1 MDHISRHHTEKSHDY
16 SNDPYRWDN
25 LHGWKSYRLLRP
37 FRGIYHDIRRRAPY
51 YWSDWV
57 DGLNYRTMA
66 ATVRITFVNLL
77 PALAFQ
83 LDMRRNTEGFYGINE
98 ALFSSALAALVFSLL
113 SAQPLTVVGIT
124 GLISLFNYTVYD
136 ITKAQGMVDQYPQ
149 IIAWVAIWAAITHWL
164 TAIFNL
170 CDYMRYITD
179 YSSEAFGM
187 YVGIIYMIKGVEE
200 LVAQFYE
207 DAGQITGGYLS
218 IVIALCYWATVYVL
232 ENMGK
237 TTMFKPWIRKLLADF
252 AFPIATIWWTGFSH
266 IPGRITEANLMRIPI
281 TRAFY
286 PTVDRPGP
294 GPWLIDFWNLDI
306 AWIFISLP
314 MGILL
319 TLLFYYDHNVSSIT
333 AQAKQF
339 PLAKPAGFHWDF
351 FLLGCTCFA
360 AGIIGVPLPNGL
372 VPQAPVHTDSCTV
385 YEEVVID
392 RKEKDGDSNETTVPT
407 KIVRAVEV
415 KEQRVSHFLMALAFC
430 GLMTGPL
437 LDVLHAMPRALFAG
451 VFFMVGWGSI
461 EGNAMTSNLVYLFRE
476 HVFNSPADP
485 RTKLS
490 KPRILWHDL
499 TRWFGVA
506 ASVAISQTIG
516 AIGFPV
522 IIIALIPLRWV
533 ILTRMFS
540 VQELDVLDAPT
551 ANADVILASFGGQP
565 ERPEKVLAEKRR
577 RNRTENSGA
586 QEPGRAN
593 TDSSRSSGLDAADK
607 RLPSDERDAEPSA
620 RQIMS
625 EGILNARE
633 RGVDSTRW
641 TGHE

>member
-1 MDHISRHHTEKSHDY
+1 M
-16 SNDPYRWDN
+16 
-25 LHGWKSYRLLRP
+25 
-37 FRGIYHDIRRRAPY
+37 
-51 YWSDWV
+51 V
-57 DGLNYRTMA
+57 

-83 LDMRRNTEGFYGINE
+83 LDMRRNTDGFFGINE
-98 ALFSSALAALVFSLL
+98 ALFSSALAAVVFSLL

-136 ITKAQGMVDQYPQ
+136 IAKAQGVVDQYPQ

-164 TAIFNL
+164 AAIFNL

-218 IVIALCYWATVYVL
+218 IVIAIGYWATVYVL
-232 ENMGK
+232 EYMGK
-237 TTMFKPWIRKLLADF
+237 TTMLKPWIRKSLADF
-252 AFPIATIWWTGFSH
+252 AYPIATLWWTGFSH
-266 IPGRITEANLMRIPI
+266 IPGRITEANLMRIPR

-294 GPWLIDFWNLDI
+294 GPWLIDFWNLDV
-306 AWIFISLP
+306 AWVFISLP

-339 PLAKPAGFHWDF
+339 PLTKPSGFHWDF

-360 AGIIGVPLPNGL
+360 AGIIGIPLPNGL
-372 VPQAPVHTDSCTV
+372 VPQAPVHTDSCTIYKEHMV
-385 YEEVVID
+385 MRREKD
-392 RKEKDGDSNETTVPT
+392 DKEKEAAIPT
-407 KIVRAVEV
+407 KIVQAVEV
-415 KEQRVSHFLMALAFC
+415 KEQRISHFLMALAFI

-437 LDVLHAMPRALFAG
+437 LDVLHTMPRALFAG
-451 VFFMVGWGSI
+451 VFWMVGWGSI
-461 EGNAMTSNLVYLFRE
+461 EGNQMTSNLVYILRE
-476 HVFNSPADP
+476 HNYNQPGDA
-485 RTKLS
+485 RTKLRKS
-490 KPRILWHDL
+490 RIFLHDA

-522 IIIALIPLRWV
+522 IILSLIPLRW
-533 ILTRMFS
+533 IGLTRLFT
-540 VQELDVLDAPT
+540 VEELDILDAPT

-565 ERPEKVLAEKRR
+565 ERPEVVLAEKK
-577 RNRTENSGA
+577 
-586 QEPGRAN
+586 RAAGN
-593 TDSSRSSGLDAADK
+593 IEDPAASSRESSGSSLGNASGRGQAVGNV
-607 RLPSDERDAEPSA
+607 SEPEQ
-620 RQIMS
+620 RQIAK
-625 EGILNARE
+625 EGILNAME
-633 RGVDSTRW
+633 GGVPSTAW
-641 TGHE
+641 TGHA

>member
-1 MDHISRHHTEKSHDY
+1 MIPIDGTIFTAGRAIVYYGPSEASTTTSDAARRTTGVTGLMDSTTG
-16 SNDPYRWDN
+16 PW
-25 LHGWKSYRLLRP
+25 
-37 FRGIYHDIRRRAPY
+37 
-51 YWSDWV
+51 
-57 DGLNYRTMA
+57 
-66 ATVRITFVNLL
+66 
-77 PALAFQ
+77 
-83 LDMRRNTEGFYGINE
+83 
-98 ALFSSALAALVFSLL
+98 
-113 SAQPLTVVGIT
+113 QPLCALPLSTCCQLWLSNSTCAGIPRDST
-124 GLISLFNYTVYD
+124 Y
-136 ITKAQGMVDQYPQ
+136 
-149 IIAWVAIWAAITHWL
+149 
-164 TAIFNL
+164 
-170 CDYMRYITD
+170 
-179 YSSEAFGM
+179 
-187 YVGIIYMIKGVEE
+187 
-200 LVAQFYE
+200 
-207 DAGQITGGYLS
+207 
-218 IVIALCYWATVYVL
+218 
-232 ENMGK
+232 
-237 TTMFKPWIRKLLADF
+237 
-252 AFPIATIWWTGFSH
+252 PIATIWWTGFSH

-333 AQAKQF
+333 AQAKQL

-437 LDVLHAMPRALFAG
+437 LDVLHTMPRALFAG
-451 VFFMVGWGSI
+451 VFFM
-461 EGNAMTSNLVYLFRE
+461 T
-476 HVFNSPADP
+476 P

-586 QEPGRAN
+586 QEPGRTN
-593 TDSSRSSGLDAADK
+593 TNSSRSSGLDAADK

>member
-1 MDHISRHHTEKSHDY
+1 M
-16 SNDPYRWDN
+16 
-25 LHGWKSYRLLRP
+25 
-37 FRGIYHDIRRRAPY
+37 YHDVKRRLPY
-51 YWSDWV
+51 YWSDWT
-57 DGLNYRTMA
+57 DGLNYHTMV

-83 LDMRRNTEGFYGINE
+83 LDMRRNTDGFFGINE
-98 ALFSSALAALVFSLL
+98 ALFSSALAAVVFSLL

-124 GLISLFNYTVYD
+124 GLISLFNYTVFD
-136 ITKAQGMVDQYPQ
+136 ITKSQGVVDQYPQ

-164 TAIFNL
+164 AALLNL

-218 IVIALCYWATVYVL
+218 IVIATGYWASVYLL
-232 ENMGK
+232 EYMGK
-237 TTMFKPWIRKLLADF
+237 TTMFTPWFRKSLADF
-252 AFPIATIWWTGFSH
+252 AYPIATLWWTGFSH
-266 IPGRITEANLMRIPI
+266 IPGRIAEASLMRVPR

-286 PTVDRPGP
+286 PTVEHPGP
-294 GPWLIDFWNLDI
+294 GPWLIDFWNLE
-306 AWIFISLP
+306 AKWVFVSLP

-339 PLAKPAGFHWDF
+339 PLKKPSGFHWDY

-372 VPQAPVHTDSCTV
+372 VPQAPVHTDACTV
-385 YEEVVID
+385 YKEEMIV
-392 RKEKDGDSNETTVPT
+392 RKEKDNGGHEADIPT
-407 KIVRAVEV
+407 KIVRATEV
-415 KEQRVSHFLMALAFC
+415 KEQRVSHFLMALAFI

-437 LDVLHAMPRALFAG
+437 LDVLHTIPRALFAG
-451 VFFMVGWGSI
+451 VFWTVGWGSI
-461 EGNAMTSNLVYLFRE
+461 EGNQMTSNLMYLFRE
-476 HVFNSPADP
+476 QAYNEPGDA
-485 RTKLS
+485 RTRVRKS
-490 KPRILWHDL
+490 RILLHDA

-522 IIIALIPLRWV
+522 IIIALIPLRWI
-533 ILTRMFS
+533 ILTRMFTIE
-540 VQELDVLDAPT
+540 ELDILDAPT
-551 ANADVILASFGGQP
+551 ADADVILASFGGQP
-565 ERPEKVLAEKRR
+565 ARPEVVLAEKRLR
-577 RNRTENSGA
+577 RYHEEERRQSSQSSSSSFSRPEQATADASIPA
-586 QEPGRAN
+586 Q
-593 TDSSRSSGLDAADK
+593 
-607 RLPSDERDAEPSA
+607 RLVEE
-620 RQIMS
+620 
-625 EGILNARE
+625 EGVMDARE
-633 RGVDSTRW
+633 GAVPSTQR
-641 TGHE
+641 TGHA

>member
-1 MDHISRHHTEKSHDY
+1 MEPVERQRTKKSHDY
-16 SNDPYRWDN
+16 SHDPYRWDN
-25 LHGWKSYRLLRP
+25 LTGWRSYRILRP
-37 FRGIYHDIRRRAPY
+37 CRGIYHDIKRRAPF
-51 YWSDWV
+51 YWSDWL
-57 DGLNYRTMA
+57 DGLNYATIV

-83 LDMRRNTEGFYGINE
+83 LDMRRNTDGFFGINE
-98 ALFSSALAALVFSLL
+98 ALFSSALAAVVFSLL

-136 ITKAQGMVDQYPQ
+136 IAKAQGVVDQYPQ

-164 TAIFNL
+164 AAIFNL

-218 IVIALCYWATVYVL
+218 IVIAIGYWATVYAL
-232 ENMGK
+232 EYMGK
-237 TTMFKPWIRKLLADF
+237 TTMFKPWIRKSLADF
-252 AFPIATIWWTGFSH
+252 AYPIATLWWTGFSH
-266 IPGRITEANLMRIPI
+266 IPGRITEANLMRIPR

-294 GPWLIDFWNLDI
+294 GPWLIDFWNLDV
-306 AWIFISLP
+306 AWVFISLP

-339 PLAKPAGFHWDF
+339 PLTKPSGFHWDF

-360 AGIIGVPLPNGL
+360 AGIIGIPLPNGL

-385 YEEVVID
+385 YKEHMIM
-392 RKEKDGDSNETTVPT
+392 RREKDDNENEAVVPS

-415 KEQRVSHFLMALAFC
+415 KEQRISHFLMALAFI

-437 LDVLHAMPRALFAG
+437 LDVLHTMPRALFAG
-451 VFFMVGWGSI
+451 VFWMVGWGSI
-461 EGNAMTSNLVYLFRE
+461 EGNQMTSNLVYILRE
-476 HVFNSPADP
+476 HNYNQPGDA
-485 RTKLS
+485 RTKLMKS
-490 KPRILWHDL
+490 RIFFHDA

-522 IIIALIPLRWV
+522 IILSLIPLRWI
-533 ILTRMFS
+533 ILTRLFT
-540 VQELDVLDAPT
+540 VEELDVLDAPT

-565 ERPEKVLAEKRR
+565 ERPEVVLAEKK
-577 RNRTENSGA
+577 
-586 QEPGRAN
+586 RAAYN
-593 TDSSRSSGLDAADK
+593 VEDPATSSQDSSDSSLGNFSGRKQAAGNGSG
-607 RLPSDERDAEPSA
+607 PEQ
-620 RQIMS
+620 RQVAK
-625 EGILNARE
+625 EGILDARE
-633 RGVDSTRW
+633 GGVPSTAW
-641 TGHE
+641 TGHA

>member
-1 MDHISRHHTEKSHDY
+1 MEPVERQRTQKSHDY
-16 SNDPYRWDN
+16 SHDPYRWDN
-25 LHGWKSYRLLRP
+25 LTGWRSYRILRP
-37 FRGIYHDIRRRAPY
+37 CRGIYHDIKRRAPF

-57 DGLNYRTMA
+57 DGLNYTTMV

-83 LDMRRNTEGFYGINE
+83 LDMRRNTEGFFGINE

-136 ITKAQGMVDQYPQ
+136 IAKAQGVVDLYPQ
-149 IIAWVAIWAAITHWL
+149 IIAWVAIWAAVTHWL
-164 TAIFNL
+164 AAIFNL

-218 IVIALCYWATVYVL
+218 IVIALGYWATVYVL
-232 ENMGK
+232 EYMGR
-237 TTMFKPWIRKLLADF
+237 TTILKPWIRKSLADF
-252 AFPIATIWWTGFSH
+252 AYPIATLWWTGFSH
-266 IPGRITEANLMRIPI
+266 IPGRIAEANLMRIPR

-294 GPWLIDFWNLDI
+294 GPWLIDFWNLDV
-306 AWIFISLP
+306 AWVFISLP

-339 PLAKPAGFHWDF
+339 PLTKPSGFHWDF

-385 YEEVVID
+385 YEERRIM
-392 RKEKDGDSNETTVPT
+392 RKEMDGEDNEAVVPV
-407 KIVRAVEV
+407 KIVKAVEV
-415 KEQRVSHFLMALAFC
+415 KEQRISHFLMALAFV

-437 LDVLHAMPRALFAG
+437 LDVLHTMPRALFAG
-451 VFFMVGWGSI
+451 VFWMVGWGSI
-461 EGNAMTSNLVYLFRE
+461 EGNQMTSNLVYLLRE
-476 HVFNSPADP
+476 HNYNQAGDA
-485 RTKLS
+485 RTKLRKS
-490 KPRILWHDL
+490 RILYHDA

-522 IIIALIPLRWV
+522 IILSLIPLRW
-533 ILTRMFS
+533 IGLTRIFTIE
-540 VQELDVLDAPT
+540 ELDILDAPT

-565 ERPEKVLAEKRR
+565 ERPEVVLAEKKRAAC
-577 RNRTENSGA
+577 NVEEQAGVSSVDSGSSTA
-586 QEPGRAN
+586 HASGRERASTNVPEP
-593 TDSSRSSGLDAADK
+593 
-607 RLPSDERDAEPSA
+607 EQ
-620 RQIMS
+620 RQIQK
-625 EGILNARE
+625 EGILDARE
-633 RGVDSTRW
+633 GGVPSTAW
-641 TGHE
+641 TGHG